1 MTKVLLDLKMN
12 MLLALN
18 ICPSIIYFRERKKPP
33 QNQHLLIY
41 WWRGQGRLVQIYLS
55 SWTHLGVEETDS
67 PSTLYLFMGEA
78 RLEEGVEEER
88 AEVWASVCAWIS
100 QWLDWEGTCSA
111 ALLQSTYY
119 YKGSA
124 LSYYFFI
131 ITITS
136 LVSNNILKS
145 FTLRRRKTKWDND

>member
-111 ALLQSTYY
+111 ALLQSKYLLLQGLCPFLLFLYY
-119 YKGSA
+119 YHHLFGIKQHFKELYIEKA
-124 LSYYFFI
+124 
-131 ITITS
+131 
-136 LVSNNILKS
+136 
-145 FTLRRRKTKWDND
+145 

>member
-12 MLLALN
+12 MLLPLN

-100 QWLDWEGTCSA
+100 QRLDWEGTCSA
-111 ALLQSTYY
+111 ALLQSKCLLLQGLCPFLLFLYY
-119 YKGSA
+119 YHHLFGIKQHFKELYIEKA
-124 LSYYFFI
+124 
-131 ITITS
+131 
-136 LVSNNILKS
+136 
-145 FTLRRRKTKWDND
+145 